1 MKTEK
6 VFQFDPGPFGG
17 LANDALT
24 KELWSFLNEHET
36 IIRMDTATFLRR
48 PALEAVQP
56 QLIERFGEKIQP
68 DRCKQMMGRMAR
80 QVMEHH
86 GYLLDQTNVRI
97 RSNIL
102 FSSAARY
109 KMG

>member
-1 MKTEK
+1 MKKRK

-24 KELWSFLNEHET
+24 KELWNFLNERET
-36 IIRMDTATFLRR
+36 VIRMETATFLRR

-68 DRCKQMMGRMAR
+68 DRCKQMIGRMAR

-86 GYLLDQTNVRI
+86 GYSLDQTSVRI

-109 KMG
+109 KK